1 MLYAAC
7 CLDKPGHAAIRA
19 ENRSAHLEFL
29 KTYKDQVVLAGP
41 LLGDDGQQMVG
52 SLLILEFE
60 NRAGVDDFLES
71 DPYAKAGL
79 FASVDVRPWRKA
91 IERG

>member
-1 MLYAAC
+1 MLYVAY
-7 CLDKPGHAAIRA
+7 CLDKPGHAAVRA
-19 ENRSAHLEFL
+19 ENRPAHLEFL
-29 KTYKDQVVLAGP
+29 KKFTAQIVIAGP
-41 LLGDDGQQMVG
+41 LLSDDGQQMVG

-60 NRAGVDDFLES
+60 NRAELDGCLKS

-91 IERG
+91 VERG

>member
-1 MLYAAC
+1 MLYVAY
-7 CLDKPGHAAIRA
+7 CLDKPGHAPVRA

-29 KTYKDQVVLAGP
+29 KRYPTQIVMAGP
-41 LLGDDGQQMVG
+41 VLSEDGQQMVG

-60 NRAGVDDFLES
+60 NRREVDAFLRS

-79 FASVDVRPWRKA
+79 FASVDVRPWRKV
-91 IERG
+91 IERS